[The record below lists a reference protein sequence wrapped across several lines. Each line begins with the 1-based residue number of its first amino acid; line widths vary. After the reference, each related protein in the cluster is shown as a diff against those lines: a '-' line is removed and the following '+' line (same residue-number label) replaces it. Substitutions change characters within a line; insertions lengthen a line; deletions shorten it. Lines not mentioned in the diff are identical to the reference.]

1 VRISLNSFRPEVY
14 AAYYRPTGY
23 GLEDVFESVELA
35 VRAGLRVFVN
45 LLTHPGVTDER
56 AELEAMDALL
66 ARAPVRM
73 IQTRTLNIDPELYF
87 GKGRSPRRTVGHA
100 SRD

>member
-1 VRISLNSFRPEVY
+1 LKVSSWRY
-14 AAYYRPTGY
+14 ARVAR
-23 GLEDVFESVELA
+23 VVESA
-35 VRAGLRVFVN
+35 HAS
-45 LLTHPGVTDER
+45 GVTDER

-87 GKGRSPRRTVGHA
+87 GKVGRPVEPLGMRHA
-100 SRD
+100 I